1 MGGVVTVHSGVVAL
15 PQSCVFKVSGAG
27 SQQWVASMGDSVR
40 MLRSLE

>member
-1 MGGVVTVHSGVVAL
+1 MTHSGVVVAL
-15 PQSCVFKVSGAG
+15 PQLCVFGPG